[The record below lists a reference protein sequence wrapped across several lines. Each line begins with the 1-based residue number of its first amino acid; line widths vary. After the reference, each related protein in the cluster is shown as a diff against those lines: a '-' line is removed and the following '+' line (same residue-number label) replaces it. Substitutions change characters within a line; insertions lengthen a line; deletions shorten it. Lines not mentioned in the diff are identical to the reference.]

1 MKKYIYIAGG
11 IVAVVGIYLIVN
23 PSENVKNPLSQ
34 ANKTIQKPLKTKN
47 SIQTLKHIDIKNKI
61 KKQPLIETVSQK
73 NINQNE
79 NVSHLVNKE
88 SLKQTSQKIA
98 TFIGN
103 NNLKSVQSAGN
114 VEIFVSNP
122 PQKSEF
128 APPSPPTLIKL
139 KFKDKSEVIPLN
151 SNLINANK
159 KVYVV
164 EKKDN
169 KYTQIKEIDTKKLT
183 SFTPPSIGQN

>member
-23 PSENVKNPLSQ
+23 PSENIKNPLSQ
-34 ANKTIQKPLKTKN
+34 TNKTIQKPLKIKN
-47 SIQTLKHIDIKNKI
+47 STQTLEHTDIKNKI
-61 KKQPLIETVSQK
+61 KKQSLIETVSQK

-103 NNLKSVQSAGN
+103 NNLRSVQSVGN
-114 VEIFVSNP
+114 VEIFASNP

-159 KVYVV
+159 KIYAV
-164 EKKDN
+164 EKNGD
-169 KYTQIKEIDTKKLT
+169 KYSGIKEIDTKKLT

>member
-23 PSENVKNPLSQ
+23 PYENVKNPLSQ
-34 ANKTIQKPLKTKN
+34 TNKTIQKPLKIKN
-47 SIQTLKHIDIKNKI
+47 STQTLEHTDIKNKI
-61 KKQPLIETVSQK
+61 KKQSLIETVSQK

-103 NNLKSVQSAGN
+103 NNLRSVQSVGN
-114 VEIFVSNP
+114 VEIFASNP

-159 KVYVV
+159 KIYAV
-164 EKKDN
+164 EKNGD
-169 KYTQIKEIDTKKLT
+169 KYSGIKEIDTKKLT